1 MTVLSKMRRGL
12 GGAALTAAL
21 VLGTMMATSTTS
33 QAQHRSD
40 HPHPER
46 DYYGYRG
53 GDIYQ
58 VAYENGYHDGVEH
71 GMEHRSQGH
80 RYDYGETRHYK
91 DAIDGY
97 NSSMGDKDTYKRA
110 YREGFRRGYDE
121 GYRGYAGH
129 DPYYRGYPDYR
140 SGSDP
145 YYRQDPYYRNDP
157 YYRDDRGYGGYGDDV
172 YGIAFNNGYRDGV

>member
-1 MTVLSKMRRGL
+1 MFKRLLGRAIIGAFVLMFGL
-12 GGAALTAAL
+12 GVAGATPAP
-21 VLGTMMATSTTS
+21 
-33 QAQHRSD
+33 AQHRSD

-46 DYYGYRG
+46 GYDYGRA
-53 GDIYQ
+53 IYE

-145 YYRQDPYYRNDP
+145 YYRQDP
-157 YYRDDRGYGGYGDDV
+157 
-172 YGIAFNNGYRDGV
+172 